1 MRIIRTACQLTII
14 LTLILPLR
22 GVVQGGASQQPP
34 AAAAQAIEQGRAL
47 INQYCVTCH
56 SDKVKTGG
64 LTLQS
69 VDLANPAAHPEIWE
83 KVIRKLRA
91 AAMPPLN
98 MPRPDRPAYDGLAT
112 YLETS
117 LDQAAAANP
126 RPGRKLI
133 HRLNRVE
140 YGNAVHDLLGVDLDV
155 ASILPEDSS
164 SYGFD
169 NNADTLTVSP
179 ALLEKYLSAADQAS
193 FLALGDPEIQPV
205 TYKLPIKF
213 ELSQN
218 QRMEGMALGTSGGTS
233 VHYNFPADGEYVL
246 RGKLYEAHNSQ
257 DRGEIGEDVP
267 SNFEISI
274 DGKRILLTHFGGK
287 EEEFDAYHAF
297 NVMADEIAKR
307 MTVRTFVTAGE
318 HDVAFTFVDRSIH
331 AMNSQELYRPTLRT
345 NLNASE
351 GGGPAQLETVFI
363 SGPYNTAGIS
373 DTPSRHKILICHPA
387 NKADELPCAQKII
400 SKLASRA
407 YRRAVTDSDVESL
420 QTYYQR
426 GASRGGFEEG
436 IRLAMAAMLTNPS
449 FLFRVEVDPPK
460 VDPNGTYRISD
471 VELASRLSF
480 FLWSSIPDDELLNLA
495 TQGKLKNPTVLE
507 QQVKRMIADPRSR
520 RLVDNFLGQWLGLR
534 AVPNVTP
541 GINRFRDF
549 DHQLREAFQTET
561 QMLFD
566 SILHEDRSVFDLLTA
581 DYTYVN
587 ERLAKHYGMSGIY
600 GEEFRRVPVTD
611 DNRRG
616 LLGQAS
622 VLTLTSMPT
631 RTSPVKRGKWIL
643 SELLSIPPPPPPP
656 NVPTLPENTSGE
668 APKSVRERLELHR
681 QNTFCAGCHRNIDP
695 PGFAL
700 ENFNPIGQ
708 WRTTTEDGKPVD
720 ASGVLWD
727 GTKVSGP
734 ADLRKAILD
743 RSNLFMSTVTERLMT
758 YALGRGVDQFDMP
771 VIRTIDRD
779 AAKNGN
785 RLSSIVIGII
795 KSAPFQMRSGPGLE
809 TTQAAN
815 PQAQ

>member
-1 MRIIRTACQLTII
+1 MKSIRTVCQLAIV
-14 LTLILPLR
+14 LMLILPLH
-22 GVVQGGASQQPP
+22 GVVQGTSAQQP
-34 AAAAQAIEQGRAL
+34 AGAAAQSVEQGKAL
-47 INQYCVTCH
+47 IAQYCQTCH
-56 SDKVKTGG
+56 NDRAKTGG
-64 LTLQS
+64 LSLQS
-69 VDLANPAAHPEIWE
+69 VDLANPVAHPEIWE

-91 AAMPPLN
+91 GAMPPLGQ
-98 MPRPDRPAYDGLAT
+98 PRPDRAAYDRLAGW
-112 YLETS
+112 LEET
-117 LDQAAAANP
+117 LDRAAAGNP

-140 YGNAVHDLLGVDLDV
+140 YGYAVHDLLDVDLDV

-193 FLALGDPEIQPV
+193 ILAIGDPHAQPV
-205 TYKLPIKF
+205 TFKLPIKF

-218 QRMEGMALGTSGGTS
+218 QRMEGMSLGASGGTL
-233 VHYNFPADGEYVL
+233 VHYNFPADGEYVV
-246 RGKLYEAHNSQ
+246 RARLYEAHNSQ

-267 SNFEISI
+267 TFFEIAI
-274 DGKRILLTHFGGK
+274 DGKRVLLTHFGGK
-287 EEEFDAYHAF
+287 EEEFEAYHAF

-307 MTVRTFVTAGE
+307 MSVRTFVTAGE
-318 HDVAFTFVDRSIH
+318 HEVAFTFVDRNVH
-331 AMNSQELYRPTLRT
+331 PMNAQELYRPTLRT

-351 GGGPAQLETVFI
+351 GGGPAQLETAFI
-363 SGPYNTAGIS
+363 SGPYNPAGVS
-373 DTPSRHKILICHPA
+373 DTPSRRKIMTCRPT
-387 NKADELPCAQKII
+387 NKSDELACAQKII
-400 SKLASRA
+400 SKLANRA
-407 YRRAVTDSDVESL
+407 YRRVLTDSDVENL
-420 QTYYQR
+420 QSYYQR
-426 GASRGGFEEG
+426 GAERDGFDEG
-436 IRLAMAAMLTNPS
+436 IRLAIAAMLTNPS

-460 VDPNGTYRISD
+460 TDPNGIYRISD

-480 FLWSSIPDDELLNLA
+480 FLWSSIPDDELLGLA
-495 TQGKLKNPTVLE
+495 TQGKLKNPVVLE
-507 QQVKRMIADPRSR
+507 QQVKRMIADPRSL

-534 AVPNVTP
+534 AVPTVTP

-549 DHQLREAFQTET
+549 DHQLREAFRTET
-561 QMLFD
+561 QMLFE
-566 SILHEDRSVFDLLTA
+566 SVLHDDRSVFDLLTA
-581 DYTYVN
+581 DYTFVN
-587 ERLAKHYGMSGIY
+587 ERLAKHYGISGVY

-611 DNRRG
+611 ENRKG

-656 NVPTLPENTSGE
+656 NVPTLPENASGE

-681 QNTFCAGCHRNIDP
+681 QNPFCGGCHRNIDP

-708 WRTTTEDGKPVD
+708 WRTATEDGKPVD
-720 ASGVLWD
+720 GSGVLWD
-727 GTKVSGP
+727 GTKVSSP

-743 RSNLFMSTVTERLMT
+743 RSDLFISTVTERLLT
-758 YALGRGVDQFDMP
+758 YSLGRGVDHFDMP
-771 VIRTIDRD
+771 VVRSIDRD

-785 RLSSIVIGII
+785 RLSSIILGIV
-795 KSAPFQMRSGPGLE
+795 KSAPFQMRSGPGIE
-809 TTQAAN
+809 TAQAADA
-815 PQAQ
+815 PQK